1 MIAPGWLTHQWRD
14 RDRFLILID
23 AQHLNERFAA
33 LQALWEADPQHCE
46 RLHVVSLR
54 EQVADTVHRTEAC
67 DGRVTLTVYRG
78 DPVTVVSKMRLS
90 VDALWFGEHS
100 AADLRLLQWGLSL
113 DGKALKPARVTWQ
126 NEDQL
131 RFILKEGRKRQI
143 RRMCELVGLEV
154 LGLKRVRIGLVR
166 LGELP
171 LGQWRLLASDET
183 FA

>member
-46 RLHVVSLR
+46 RLHVVSFR

-100 AADLRLLQWGLSL
+100 AADLRLLQWLAR
-113 DGKALKPARVTWQ
+113 KASGPGAQLAGPVTESTQ
-126 NEDQL
+126 AVL
-131 RFILKEGRKRQI
+131 R
-143 RRMCELVGLEV
+143 
-154 LGLKRVRIGLVR
+154 R
-166 LGELP
+166 LGF
-171 LGQWRLLASDET
+171 ET
-183 FA
+183 PPEQA